1 MHRLTDSRTV
11 PSTELPDAAREL
23 HAGGWR
29 FVTATCI
36 SRSAGWTVL
45 YHFERHERLCHLRV
59 ELGQDERMPAIDDA
73 YPGAFLVENEMSELQ
88 GLPVSGLS
96 VDYGGR
102 LYRDFDGPEGW
113 IRADSPGADDSPG
126 AGDAAAPPP
135 AEGGGV

>member
-1 MHRLTDSRTV
+1 M
-11 PSTELPDAAREL
+11 
-23 HAGGWR
+23 
-29 FVTATCI
+29 TATCI

-88 GLPVSGLS
+88 LLPVTDLS
-96 VDYGGR
+96 IDYGGR

-113 IRADSPGADDSPG
+113 VHDPAP
-126 AGDAAAPPP
+126 GDAGPVAAGRP
-135 AEGGGV
+135 AVVDVVVERQAAYQPTGYWDVSDIYAGR